1 MIAARWISALVA
13 LLIGSIVLPACTSSV
28 AVGQKR
34 DELLSIL
41 DGADQEARI
50 CTPRELAQA
59 RAQIAF
65 AVYESNLGQTTRA
78 WRHLQEAEL
87 YAKQAWEG
95 SRGDEC
101 GIDSDLDGIMD
112 AKDQCPQEAEDY
124 DGDRDEDGCPESD
137 LSLIHI

>member
-50 CTPRELAQA
+50 CTP
-59 RAQIAF
+59 
-65 AVYESNLGQTTRA
+65 
-78 WRHLQEAEL
+78 
-87 YAKQAWEG
+87 
-95 SRGDEC
+95 
-101 GIDSDLDGIMD
+101 
-112 AKDQCPQEAEDY
+112 
-124 DGDRDEDGCPESD
+124 
-137 LSLIHI
+137 LSLPFTTPRFQKWETPISTHTYVYSIMLACMYGNAKCMR